1 MSGGTFNYHE
11 SHIEG
16 MANYVRRTYLKH
28 KSKEWIEFVQTQK
41 WKCFRPYSKETL
53 TIFKKAYKVLRTAYI
68 YAKCIDYLEA
78 GDYGE
83 EDFKEYLELK
93 IGELNRELKNPSRPR
108 RIRSKLGLRI
118 TMRTTIGTNVYNLC
132 C

>member
-11 SHIEG
+11 MHIEG

-28 KSKEWIEFVQTQK
+28 KSKEWVEFVQTQK
-41 WKCFRPYSKETL
+41 SEWFKPYSKETL
-53 TIFKKAYKVLRTAYI
+53 AIFKKAYKVLRTAYI

-83 EDFKEYLELK
+83 DSFKENLKFMTDELD
-93 IGELNRELKNPSRPR
+93 RELKKPIKVSPDQVKTWIEN
-108 RIRSKLGLRI
+108 
-118 TMRTTIGTNVYNLC
+118 YDEDDYWY
-132 C
+132 

>member
-16 MANYVRRTYLKH
+16 MADYVRRTYLKH
-28 KSKEWIEFVQTQK
+28 KSKEWVEFVQTQK
-41 WKCFRPYSKETL
+41 SEWFKPYSKETL
-53 TIFKKAYKVLRTAYI
+53 AIFKKAYKVLRTAYI

-83 EDFKEYLELK
+83 DSFKENLKFMTDELD
-93 IGELNRELKNPSRPR
+93 RELKKPIKVSPDQVKTW
-108 RIRSKLGLRI
+108 IED
-118 TMRTTIGTNVYNLC
+118 YDEDDYWY
-132 C
+132 

>member
-1 MSGGTFNYHE
+1 MSGGTFQYHE

-16 MANYVRRTYLKH
+16 MADYVRRTYLKH
-28 KSKEWIEFVQTQK
+28 KSKEWVEFVQTQK

-53 TIFKKAYKVLRTAYI
+53 AIFKKAYKVLRTAYI

-83 EDFKEYLELK
+83 EDFKENLELK
-93 IGELNRELKNPSRPR
+93 IGELNQELKKS
-108 RIRSKLGLRI
+108 I
-118 TMRTTIGTNVYNLC
+118 NVSPDQVKTWIEDYDEGDYWY
-132 C
+132 